1 MGLELSMPSP
11 LEPEDTVLVASDGL
25 LDNLTLA
32 EIVDVLR
39 DHDVTTAA
47 KRLGE
52 LARQRM
58 GTPVDPLKPS
68 KPDDVTLAVYRPR

>member
-1 MGLELSMPSP
+1 M
-11 LEPEDTVLVASDGL
+11 
-25 LDNLTLA
+25 
-32 EIVDVLR
+32 LR